1 MEPNLN
7 SIFND
12 ALGLPVEDQKE
23 LADKLLR
30 NTSRMKKKK
39 GDITK
44 YFGIFDSGDPRSADN
59 DKIDADLAR
68 EYADNHEPE
77 N

>member
-1 MEPNLN
+1 MEPNLK

-12 ALGLPVEDQKE
+12 ALRLPLEDQRE

-30 NTSRMKKKK
+30 NSSRTRKKQP
-39 GDITK
+39 DISK
-44 YFGIFDSGDPRSADN
+44 YLGIFDGGDPRSADN

-68 EYADNHEPE
+68 EYSDDHERE